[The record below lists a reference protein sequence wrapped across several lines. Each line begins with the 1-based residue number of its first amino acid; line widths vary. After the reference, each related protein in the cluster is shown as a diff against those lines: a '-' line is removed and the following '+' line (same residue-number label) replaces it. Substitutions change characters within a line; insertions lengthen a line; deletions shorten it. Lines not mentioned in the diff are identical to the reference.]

1 MAKILISWM
10 AFENDFIKGKGA
22 VNPDGPTCSV
32 HKLFFNYDKHIL
44 LTSSKNSSDDTKYQ
58 YLVTHLR
65 NTFKQHVIEEKG
77 MAISDVISIEEITG
91 KINPLLLG
99 LREYEIDIF
108 ISPGT
113 PTMQVAW
120 YLANESLGINTNL
133 FQLRKPEHSKTGK
146 VEQEYVR
153 TEKSS
158 YTSSLIIKQETIDL
172 LPDYKN
178 KLIVDLLKPIYGK
191 AKKIAA
197 ADHISVL
204 ITGESGT
211 GKEFLAEEIHE
222 QSPRKKNKFIKV
234 NCSALN
240 DELLESRLFGYVK
253 GAFTGATEH
262 MKGLFHEADG
272 GTIFLDEIG
281 DVSPYLQ
288 QSLLRAI
295 PKGEILRVGS
305 REVEKVD
312 VRVITAT
319 NKNIYELCMN
329 NKFRDDLYYR
339 ISVSELHLPSLKEYS
354 FKEKELM
361 FNYLW
366 HKSKTKFNPLNTK
379 LSAEIKRQILDYSF
393 PGNIRE
399 MENIID
405 GIIAES
411 GGEVKTEHLPKRIS
425 KPRIEYSLKLKDVE
439 QNHIRMVYEM
449 CEYNMTRT
457 AKILGISYNKV
468 KSKII

>member
-22 VNPDGPTCSV
+22 VNPDGPNVSV
-32 HKLFFNYDKHIL
+32 HKHFFKYDKHIL
-44 LTSSKNSSDDTKYQ
+44 LTASKNVAEDTKYQ
-58 YLVTHLR
+58 YLVTYLR
-65 NTFKQHVIEEKG
+65 NTFKQHIIEEKA
-77 MAISDVISIEEITG
+77 MAILDVISLPEISG
-91 KINPLLLG
+91 KINPLLLS
-99 LREYEIDIF
+99 LREHEVDIF

-120 YLANESLGINTNL
+120 YLANESLGINTTL
-133 FQLRKPEHSKTGK
+133 FQLRKPEHSKTGRI
-146 VEQEYVR
+146 EQEFVI

-158 YTSSLIIKQETIDL
+158 YTSALIIKQEIIGT
-172 LPDYKN
+172 LPDYKH
-178 KLIVDLLKPIYGK
+178 KLIPDILKPIYAK

-222 QSPRKKNKFIKV
+222 QSPRKKNRFVKI
-234 NCSALN
+234 NCSALS

-253 GAFTGATEH
+253 GAFTGATEN
-262 MKGLFHEADG
+262 MEGLFHEADG

-281 DVSPYLQ
+281 DISPYLQ

-305 REVEKVD
+305 RVVETLN

-319 NKNIYELCMN
+319 NKNLPEMCSKS
-329 NKFRDDLYYR
+329 KFREDLYYR
-339 ISVSELHLPSLKEYS
+339 IAVSELRLPSLREYS
-354 FKEKELM
+354 PKEKEEM
-361 FNYLW
+361 FLYLW
-366 HKSKTKFNPLNTK
+366 NKSKNKFNLKNIK
-379 LSAEIKRQILDYSF
+379 LSTEIKKRIFEYSF

-411 GGEVKTEHLPKRIS
+411 EGDVRREHLPERML
-425 KPRIEYSLKLKDVE
+425 KPRIDHSLKLKDIE
-439 QNHIRMVYEM
+439 EKHIRLVYEM
-449 CEYNMTRT
+449 CGQNMTRA
-457 AKILGISYNKV
+457 AKVLGVSYNKV
-468 KSKII
+468 KSKIK